1 MGIFIVSSLE
11 PLPGFGRVLGIR
23 EWSQRSSPRSS
34 GHSNAGSHHLVAQV
48 VGLMKDF
55 LDPTKITLSH
65 CTLIRVYILLFSAAE
80 WGAGWVRA
88 PEGWNAIRNLLH
100 ESFPTRDEIWVGDR
114 VPETVWET
122 VDEGVTFNWPE
133 TRQQLNTR
141 SILRLE

>member
-1 MGIFIVSSLE
+1 M
-11 PLPGFGRVLGIR
+11 P
-23 EWSQRSSPRSS
+23 
-34 GHSNAGSHHLVAQV
+34 
-48 VGLMKDF
+48 
-55 LDPTKITLSH
+55 

-88 PEGWNAIRNLLH
+88 PEGWNAVRNLLH

-122 VDEGVTFNWPE
+122 VDEGVSFNWPE